1 MDKLKEALRSI
12 DFGAD
17 SKKIEVVAETLEKAI
32 SEACKRLRATI
43 DEIDYEILEY
53 GSKGMAG
60 FVKKNYKIL
69 AYKRPVAKTINV
81 EEETEKTQEI
91 YEEEITESKDGYFA
105 IIKSRNGVLLKVT
118 PAAKGGRQVKLKEVL
133 DGFRSKGIENCN
145 LNLVKQAVAN
155 PTGQYI
161 IVGAFDGIE
170 ENSATVQVSIGINE
184 MTATAIL
191 FPPKTRGYELTPEE
205 IESEIRL
212 AGVSYGIL
220 EKVVT
225 KMADEKIEYK
235 EMVVARAKQPVHG
248 QNAEI
253 KMYFDPGGEKTVYRA
268 IAEDK
273 FDFKNIIRN
282 IQNVLK
288 GDLICEKIPAV
299 VGEDGYTVTGKLL
312 PARKGVDKQI
322 MDGANT
328 ELSPDGKFLRAA
340 IDGHVVK
347 KAGKI
352 CVEPVKHINSDVD
365 IKTGNITYVGSVVV
379 HGSVLDGFSVKAKG
393 NIEIRGSV
401 GKCEIISDHDIYIAQ
416 GIAGH
421 SEAFISAEG
430 SVYTKYIENAK
441 VYAGVSIIV
450 DDHIMHSEV
459 NANDAIICFGH
470 RAQIGGGV
478 IRAGLE
484 VNTKNLGTVSYTDT
498 LVEIGVYPKMRIE
511 LNKIMMQKK
520 KLENEIDDFK
530 RDIST
535 LNTQRRM
542 RKNWSP
548 EKEQLLKDKVEQLPQ
563 LEQSFKDILTRI
575 DELNHEINQLNLDGK
590 VSIKNILYPGV
601 SIVFKPGMQ
610 PYETNN
616 ELRSCTLTYVDNNI
630 RSKPYEP
637 PNVDRKLF
645 DKRILSLRNKL

>member
-12 DFGAD
+12 DFGVD

-69 AYKRPVAKTINV
+69 AYKRPIAKRINV
-81 EEETEKTQEI
+81 EEEVEKAQEI
-91 YEEEITESKDGYFA
+91 YEDEITESKDGYFA

-118 PAAKGGRQVKLKEVL
+118 PAVKGGRQVKLKEVL
-133 DGFRSKGIENCN
+133 DGFRSKGIENYN

-205 IESEIRL
+205 IESEIRM

-220 EKVVT
+220 DKVVT

-253 KMYFDPGGEKTVYRA
+253 KMYFDPNGEKTVYRA

-288 GDLICEKIPAV
+288 GDLICEKIPAIA
-299 VGEDGYTVTGKLL
+299 GEDGYTVTGKLL
-312 PARKGVDKQI
+312 PARKGVDRQI
-322 MDGANT
+322 MAGANT

-352 CVEPVKHINSDVD
+352 CVEPVKHINQDVD

-470 RAQIGGGV
+470 RAQIGGGI

-498 LVEIGVYPKMRIE
+498 LVEIGIYPKMRIE
-511 LNKIMMQKK
+511 LNEIMIQKK

-530 RDIST
+530 R
-535 LNTQRRM
+535 
-542 RKNWSP
+542 
-548 EKEQLLKDKVEQLPQ
+548 
-563 LEQSFKDILTRI
+563 
-575 DELNHEINQLNLDGK
+575 
-590 VSIKNILYPGV
+590 
-601 SIVFKPGMQ
+601 
-610 PYETNN
+610 
-616 ELRSCTLTYVDNNI
+616 
-630 RSKPYEP
+630 
-637 PNVDRKLF
+637 
-645 DKRILSLRNKL
+645 

>member
-1 MDKLKEALRSI
+1 VTGVQTCALP
-12 DFGAD
+12 
-17 SKKIEVVAETLEKAI
+17 
-32 SEACKRLRATI
+32 
-43 DEIDYEILEY
+43 IL
-53 GSKGMAG
+53 
-60 FVKKNYKIL
+60 
-69 AYKRPVAKTINV
+69 
-81 EEETEKTQEI
+81 
-91 YEEEITESKDGYFA
+91 
-105 IIKSRNGVLLKVT
+105 
-118 PAAKGGRQVKLKEVL
+118 
-133 DGFRSKGIENCN
+133 
-145 LNLVKQAVAN
+145 
-155 PTGQYI
+155 
-161 IVGAFDGIE
+161 
-170 ENSATVQVSIGINE
+170 
-184 MTATAIL
+184 
-191 FPPKTRGYELTPEE
+191 
-205 IESEIRL
+205 
-212 AGVSYGIL
+212 
-220 EKVVT
+220 
-225 KMADEKIEYK
+225 
-235 EMVVARAKQPVHG
+235 
-248 QNAEI
+248 
-253 KMYFDPGGEKTVYRA
+253 
-268 IAEDK
+268 
-273 FDFKNIIRN
+273 
-282 IQNVLK
+282 
-288 GDLICEKIPAV
+288 PAV

-322 MDGANT
+322 MAGANT

-470 RAQIGGGV
+470 RAQIGGGI

-511 LNKIMMQKK
+511 LNEIMMQKK

-542 RKNWSP
+542 RKN
-548 EKEQLLKDKVEQLPQ
+548 
-563 LEQSFKDILTRI
+563 
-575 DELNHEINQLNLDGK
+575 
-590 VSIKNILYPGV
+590 
-601 SIVFKPGMQ
+601 
-610 PYETNN
+610 
-616 ELRSCTLTYVDNNI
+616 
-630 RSKPYEP
+630 
-637 PNVDRKLF
+637 
-645 DKRILSLRNKL
+645 